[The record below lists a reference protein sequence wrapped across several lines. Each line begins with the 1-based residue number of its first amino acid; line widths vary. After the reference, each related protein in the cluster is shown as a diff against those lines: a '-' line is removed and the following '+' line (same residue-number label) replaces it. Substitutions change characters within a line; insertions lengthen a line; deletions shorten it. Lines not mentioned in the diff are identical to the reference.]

1 MNAASRTTGR
11 HAGIV
16 VAMLEEARSLGSI
29 PEHTDRTTELAD
41 GSRVR
46 LCGIGPQ
53 RAAVAAQALL
63 DQGACALLSWGTCGA
78 LRKGMKAGELLL
90 PITVMDDT
98 GVAYPV
104 DAHWRRQLELALPA
118 GMQASGGLL
127 LSGSR
132 PLATVRDKASAHAA
146 TAAAAVDMESA
157 AVAGVAA
164 AANVPFL
171 AVRVVV
177 DRADQ
182 MLPMAVLSAVDE
194 IGRPRIRLLLQTLVL
209 RPLQV
214 RHLMALGRSFN
225 QARRT
230 LRQVAAC
237 APGALAFSGER
248 PA

>member
-1 MNAASRTTGR
+1 
-11 HAGIV
+11 
-16 VAMLEEARSLGSI
+16 MLDEARCLGSI
-29 PEHTDRTTELAD
+29 PEHIDRATELAD
-41 GSRVR
+41 ASRVR

-53 RAAVAAQALL
+53 RAALAAQALL
-63 DQGACALLSWGTCGA
+63 DQGAGALLSWGTCGA

-90 PITVMDDT
+90 PITVMDQA

-104 DAHWRRQLELALPA
+104 DPHWRRRLEQALPA
-118 GMQASGGLL
+118 GIKAGGGLL

-132 PLATVRDKASAHAA
+132 PLASVRDKTAAHIA
-146 TAAAAVDMESA
+146 TAAVGVDMESA

-171 AVRVVV
+171 AVRVVL

-194 IGRPRIRLLLQTLVL
+194 IGRPRVPLLLRTLAL
-209 RPLQV
+209 HPLQL
-214 RHLMALGRSFN
+214 RHLMALGRGFS

-237 APGALAFSGER
+237 RPGALAFSGER